1 MNKDLIIVGSGLGG
15 LSAALRMAA
24 KGYNV
29 TILEKYHK
37 AGGRLNQFSEGG
49 FTFDLGPSFMSMT
62 YEFDQFFKD
71 CGIENPL
78 KMKSLDPLYKVNFRG
93 NNKFFNITKDIDKLA
108 AEFAGIE
115 NNFKEKAEK
124 YLLKAGQFFHDTE
137 NIVVKQNFDNLFDYF
152 LKISR
157 VPLKHLPYLNKK
169 LWNLLDETF
178 DSMEVKVIFSLVAFF
193 LGSTPF
199 KTPSIYSLLNYT
211 EFKHNGY
218 WLVEGGM
225 YTIVEEIIKALNKY
239 NVKIIYNTEIVS
251 VNQDSGKVTSVI
263 DSKGKEWKAG
273 NFIINA
279 DAASFRG
286 EILKRKNYS
295 NDKLDKMEWSLA
307 PLTIYLGIKGKIEN
321 LYHHNYFLGNNFPE
335 YAKNIFS
342 SSSIPSKPYYYV
354 NMSSYTDPLCAPD
367 NCENLFIL
375 CPVPDLRF
383 KSDWT
388 DKELIADDIIS
399 DLSERIGHDIDK
411 NTIFKK
417 ILTPEDWGAMFNLY
431 KGSGLGL
438 SHKMMQVGGFRPSN
452 KDESYTNLFYVGAS
466 TTPGTGLPM
475 VLISSKLVTERILNE
490 H

>member
-15 LSAALRMAA
+15 LSAALRMAS
-24 KGYNV
+24 KGYKV
-29 TILEKYHK
+29 TVLEKYHK
-37 AGGRLNQFSEGG
+37 AGGRLNQFSEEG

-71 CGIENPL
+71 CGIKNPL

-93 NNKFFNITKDIDKLA
+93 SNKFFNISKDLDKLSS
-108 AEFAGIE
+108 EFEGIE
-115 NNFKEKAEK
+115 KNFKEKAEK
-124 YLLKAGQFFHDTE
+124 YLFKAGQFFHDTE
-137 NIVVKQNFDNLFDYF
+137 NIVVKQNYDNLIDYF
-152 LKISR
+152 MKISR
-157 VPLKHLPYLNKK
+157 VPFKHLPYLNKK

-178 DSMEVKVIFSLVAFF
+178 ESMEVKVIFSLVAFF

-225 YTIVEEIIKALNKY
+225 YTIVREIIKELNKY
-239 NVKIIYNTEIVS
+239 DVRIIYNTEIVK
-251 VNQDSGKVTSVI
+251 VNKDSGKVTSVV
-263 DSKGKEWKAG
+263 DSSGKEWIAE

-286 EILKRKNYS
+286 QVLNREKFS
-295 NDKLDKMEWSLA
+295 EDKLDKMEWSLA
-307 PLTIYLGIKGKIEN
+307 PLTIYLGISGKIKN

-342 SSSIPSKPYYYV
+342 SSSVPSKPYYYV
-354 NMSSYTDPLCAPD
+354 NMSSYTDPLCAPAD
-367 NCENLFIL
+367 CENLFIL

-383 KSDWT
+383 KSDWS
-388 DKELIADDIIS
+388 DKEIIAGDIIS
-399 DLSERIGHDIDK
+399 DLSERIGFDLNK
-411 NTIFKK
+411 NTVVKK
-417 ILTPEDWGAMFNLY
+417 ILTPFDWGSMFGLY

-438 SHKMMQVGGFRPSN
+438 SHKMMQVGGFRPKN
-452 KDESYTNLFYVGAS
+452 RDELYSNLFYVGAS